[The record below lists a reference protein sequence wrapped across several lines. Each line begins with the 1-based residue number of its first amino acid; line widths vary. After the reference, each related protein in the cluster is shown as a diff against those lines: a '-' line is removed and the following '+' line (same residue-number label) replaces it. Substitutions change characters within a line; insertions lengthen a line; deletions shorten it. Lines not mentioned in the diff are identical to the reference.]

1 MRALLLGLC
10 LIGCAPVPQTIDTTG
25 DRYLERRPSPDALVD
40 ARGIYQ
46 GGWYESFTGSFN
58 QDQAAGDKYN
68 LKQWLHVN
76 VDDPRFYVVVQMVRT
91 DFAGNVAV
99 VVTDKQT
106 GAFHSEDVVQM
117 FSDSLKCDAAVTTLT
132 DPSTGSHM
140 TLVDGQLDFDVNA
153 NGLRVRGKAS
163 EILTP
168 PLTQIHRFHD
178 GYGALGVW
186 GNVSLTEGAVTV
198 EGEEHALTPGALGL
212 YDRTVGHQRT
222 TLHWNYLATSGRARN
237 RLTGEVRTF
246 SVQGAIDRDRSRPL
260 ADTKNHGFWL
270 ESRFSKVEEL
280 VFDYELDP
288 ATQQFGPWHVHTP
301 AAPGRGA
308 RVDLTLSAPPGF
320 EQLFHRRN
328 QSADLWIVERDFH
341 QVYGVVTGTLEL
353 DGATWD
359 VEPGTWAL
367 AEQAL
372 VVL

>member
-1 MRALLLGLC
+1 MRTLLLAALLA
-10 LIGCAPVPQTIDTTG
+10 GCAPVPETIDPTA

-40 ARGIYQ
+40 ARGVYQ
-46 GGWYESFTGSFN
+46 GGWYESFTGAFN
-58 QDQAAGDKYN
+58 QDQAAGDAYN

-106 GAFHSEDVVQM
+106 GDFHSEDVVQM
-117 FSDSLKCDAAVTTLT
+117 FSDSLKCDAAVTTLS
-132 DPSTGSHM
+132 DPATGSHM

-153 NGLRVRGKAS
+153 NGLRVRGKAN

-186 GNVSLTEGAVTV
+186 GNLSLTEGAVTV
-198 EGEEHALTPGALGL
+198 KGEEHPLTPGALGL

-237 RLTGEVRTF
+237 RVTGEVRTF
-246 SVQGAIDRDRSRPL
+246 SVQGAIDRSRSRPQ
-260 ADTKNHGFWL
+260 ANTRNHGFWI

-288 ATQQFGPWHVHTP
+288 ATQAFGPWHIYTP
-301 AAPGRGA
+301 EAPGRGA
-308 RVDLTLSAPPGF
+308 RVDLTLSPPPGF
-320 EQLFHRRN
+320 ERLFHRRN

-353 DGATWD
+353 DGASWD

-372 VVL
+372 VIL